1 MPVALSKA
9 DVLRNS
15 AISFGPSL
23 YIKRT
28 FNFLDFKACKD
39 NRMTLKNQAK
49 NPVPCNTILTS
60 GKR

>member
-15 AISFGPSL
+15 VISFDPSF

-28 FNFLDFKACKD
+28 FYCFYFNTYKD
-39 NRMTLKNQAK
+39 NRMMPKNQAK
-49 NPVPCNTILTS
+49 NPAFFCIAIHP
-60 GKR
+60 